1 MSIPTTLMPGAIMPT
16 RGSTFAAGI
25 DLYASEDHTVTRKQ
39 SIVKTGVKM
48 AIPTGY
54 VGLIWSRSSMAYKN
68 GVFTEAGVI
77 DSDYRGE
84 IGVVMFA
91 NQENF
96 QIKRGDKI
104 AQLLIQPVSMATPV
118 IVESLD
124 TSVRGE
130 GGFGS
135 TGK

>member
-1 MSIPTTLMPGAIMPT
+1 MSLQTVLEDGAILPV
-16 RGSTFAAGI
+16 RGTTFSAGL
-25 DLYASEDHTVTRKQ
+25 DLFALEDTVVNEIQ

-48 AIPTGY
+48 AIPEGY

-77 DSDYRGE
+77 DSDYRAN
-84 IGVVMFA
+84 IGVVMFC
-91 NQENF
+91 NKGTY
-96 QIKRGDKI
+96 QIRKGDKI
-104 AQLLIQPVSMATPV
+104 AQILIQPVSSMNC
-118 IVESLD
+118 IQVESLSN
-124 TSVRGE
+124 TERT

>member
-1 MSIPTTLMPGAIMPT
+1 MSLQTVLEDGAILPV
-16 RGSTFAAGI
+16 RGTTFSAGL
-25 DLYASEDHTVTRKQ
+25 DLFALEDTVVNEIQ

-48 AIPTGY
+48 AIPEGY

-77 DSDYRGE
+77 DSDYRAN
-84 IGVVMFA
+84 IGVVMFC
-91 NQENF
+91 NKGTY
-96 QIKRGDKI
+96 QIRKGDKI
-104 AQLLIQPVSMATPV
+104 AQILIQPVSSMNC
-118 IVESLD
+118 IQVEQLAN
-124 TSVRGE
+124 TERT